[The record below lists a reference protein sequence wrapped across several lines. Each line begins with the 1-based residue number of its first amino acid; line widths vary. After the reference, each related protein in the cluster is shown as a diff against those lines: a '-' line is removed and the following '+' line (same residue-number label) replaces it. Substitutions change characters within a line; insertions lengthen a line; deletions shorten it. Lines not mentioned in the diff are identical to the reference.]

1 MCTLRWEF
9 SWWILPKVW
18 RGVENVPWQDGF
30 LCKCPG
36 HASCHLG
43 RPLPL
48 QIPPDFVRTT
58 QWQYL
63 DHRDNDKA
71 KDQLVRK
78 NVCCPEITPISTE
91 VSGCFTASRILQLWK
106 KGLEGIHGD
115 IFSLFISPPLWVH
128 SVERQARFTKPG
140 SLQSNVSAVFSRS
153 HSGLAPSLILSP
165 WIMTFILF
173 CSVNPQ
179 RGQLSVLLFKKAQ
192 KQENNNYKWKS
203 KGSLQAMISL

>member
-36 HASCHLG
+36 HASCQLG

-78 NVCCPEITPISTE
+78 KRLLPRDNSDFNTSVRLLYSKQNFAALKERARGNSWWHFLTLYLSSSLGPL
-91 VSGCFTASRILQLWK
+91 SGTS
-106 KGLEGIHGD
+106 G
-115 IFSLFISPPLWVH
+115 SLH
-128 SVERQARFTKPG
+128 QARFPTVHCQRCFLSFPLRFGSITDFKPM
-140 SLQSNVSAVFSRS
+140 NYDFY
-153 HSGLAPSLILSP
+153 
-165 WIMTFILF
+165 
-173 CSVNPQ
+173 
-179 RGQLSVLLFKKAQ
+179 SVLLSESPKRATVCT
-192 KQENNNYKWKS
+192 
-203 KGSLQAMISL
+203 LI